1 MRVVRWVLLAAVS
14 GAVAL
19 VAPGPLPATAA
30 SDNTATVSPAQAK
43 PGATFSLTGQSP
55 GCPNQP
61 FQLKHIYSNNK
72 GQYVTA
78 NANGGISNGA
88 GEFSAAGL
96 TVPAD
101 AMRSNIY
108 RPYSEWRY
116 DTVQVSFPACAEGL
130 TAAHLNVLS
139 VRYDERIE
147 VFPAIPRTGESVDVV
162 VSNCVGGVL
171 APFTWI
177 IDVAGSYFHFSQ
189 SSYAGNIY
197 NGTADLSDGRRGS
210 EFHTGPAHPSQPAG
224 TRDAALQVPCAQ
236 SEGPQ
241 SVADA
246 DYLFHL
252 NNTVDITIAPATGPL
267 PTPHYPPAEQTSS
280 GGTSTGTGT
289 SVSGGGVSG
298 APIANPVNGSPTFV
312 G

>member
-1 MRVVRWVLLAAVS
+1 MRSVRWVLLAAII

-19 VAPGPLPATAA
+19 VVPGAVPATAA
-30 SDNTATVSPAQAK
+30 SNTATTSPTKAK
-43 PGATFSLTGQSP
+43 PGDSFSLTGQSP
-55 GCPNQP
+55 GCPHQP

-78 NANGGISNGA
+78 NANGGISDGA
-88 GEFSAAGL
+88 GKFGATGL

-108 RPYSEWRY
+108 RPYADWRF
-116 DTVQVSFPACAEGL
+116 DTVEVSFPGCAEGHTDANL
-130 TAAHLNVLS
+130 TVLAKN
-139 VRYDERIE
+139 YDEQIE
-147 VFPAIPRTGESVDVV
+147 VNPAVPRTGQTVDVV
-162 VSNCVGGVL
+162 VRNCQGGVL

-177 IDVAGSYFHFSQ
+177 IDVAGSYFHFTQ
-189 SSYAGNIY
+189 QSYAGNIY
-197 NGTADLSDGRRGS
+197 VGTADLNDGRRGAD
-210 EFHTGPAHPSQPAG
+210 FHTGPAHPSQPAG

-252 NNTVDITIAPATGPL
+252 NNTVEITIAPATGPL
-267 PTPHYPPAEQTSS
+267 PTPHYPPAEKTTSGS
-280 GGTSTGTGT
+280 TTTSTST
-289 SVSGGGVSG
+289 SVSGDAISG
-298 APIANPVNGSPTFV
+298 APTASPINGSPTFV